1 MSIYINKCIYI
12 QIYIY
17 IYILYIYIYT
27 YIYIYIYIDD
37 VIFFT
42 TSLFIND
49 WAPLMLYST
58 KVICNYEVTFRRKNL
73 KVGLLPSKKNCVI
86 CFIESRLKM
95 MKNAFFILIS
105 S

>member
-1 MSIYINKCIYI
+1 MSIYINTCIYI

-17 IYILYIYIYT
+17 IIS
-27 YIYIYIYIDD
+27 IYIDD

-42 TSLFIND
+42 TSLFTND
-49 WAPLMLYST
+49 WAPLMLYSA
-58 KVICNYEVTFRRKNL
+58 KVICNYEVTLEEKIL
-73 KVGLLPSKKNCVI
+73 KSDSYLPKKICVI